1 MIIKR
6 KTHKQAR
13 IYNDLFDVYEAK
25 GSFAAWNFAS
35 TLVKEK
41 EITEYEAN
49 ALMKEISMC
58 FDIG

>member
-6 KTHKQAR
+6 KTRKQAR

-41 EITEYEAN
+41 EISEYEAN
-49 ALMKEISMC
+49 ALMKEISMY